1 MPDPTSARVF
11 VSYSRKDGAAFAADL
26 CEKLRK
32 QDLSVW
38 QDIVALEGGRDWW
51 SQIEDAIRSK
61 ALQHF
66 VLVVTPA
73 ALASPVVRREIRL
86 ARQEGKTVSPVKG
99 PGLGELGNLPRWLG
113 QVFDLDLPEHFTT
126 LIRVL
131 QDQSRQ
137 KRVPMMAPEPPVDFV
152 QRPAEFQALK
162 AKLLDA
168 KGDAVAISAALK
180 GAGGYGKT
188 TLAKALAH
196 DPDIQDAYFDGVLWV
211 ELGEKPDNLLGV
223 IADRITILTGTPP
236 GLATIDAAAAA
247 LGEALGDRRILMIVD
262 DVWRE
267 QDLRPFLQGGRNT
280 TRLITTR
287 LSRVLP
293 ANAFRQ
299 PVDAMKGDE
308 ARELLSSGLPKEQVL
323 AQSKALSDL
332 AGRLGEWAQ
341 LLKLV
346 NGFLRERV
354 IEGGERLRDALADA
368 NERLTE
374 EGLVAFD
381 ADDEGDRTKAVA
393 RTINLS
399 LGLLDEK
406 QRARFAELAVFP
418 EDADIPIGIVARLWR
433 ETAGLSESQT
443 KDLLIKL
450 YGLSLL
456 LGLDLNQR
464 TFRFHDTIRRFL
476 QDQAGKAGLVAQHK
490 QLLRALDDI
499 GGSPETDA
507 LSRRYFYL
515 YLPHHWPRPR
525 SATELDKLLLDP
537 GWLKAKALGDRQPL
551 TRWSPIISNMA
562 PASFR
567 TSSAGLCG

>member
-1 MPDPTSARVF
+1 MIPTFRTRISTASSGSSSARSPTTCSARSPTS
-11 VSYSRKDGAAFAADL
+11 
-26 CEKLRK
+26 
-32 QDLSVW
+32 
-38 QDIVALEGGRDWW
+38 
-51 SQIEDAIRSK
+51 SQFSPERRRG
-61 ALQHF
+61 LQ
-66 VLVVTPA
+66 
-73 ALASPVVRREIRL
+73 
-86 ARQEGKTVSPVKG
+86 
-99 PGLGELGNLPRWLG
+99 
-113 QVFDLDLPEHFTT
+113 
-126 LIRVL
+126 
-131 QDQSRQ
+131 
-137 KRVPMMAPEPPVDFV
+137 
-152 QRPAEFQALK
+152 
-162 AKLLDA
+162 
-168 KGDAVAISAALK
+168 
-180 GAGGYGKT
+180 
-188 TLAKALAH
+188 
-196 DPDIQDAYFDGVLWV
+196 
-211 ELGEKPDNLLGV
+211 
-223 IADRITILTGTPP
+223 TIHG
-236 GLATIDAAAAA
+236 AAAA
-247 LGEALGDRRILMIVD
+247 LGEALGERRILMIVD

-299 PVDAMKGDE
+299 PVDAMTGDE
-308 ARELLSSGLPKEQVL
+308 ARELLASGLPKEQVR
-323 AQSKALSDL
+323 AQSRALSDL

-374 EGLVAFD
+374 EGLDAFD

-433 ETAGLSESQT
+433 QSAGLSEGQT
-443 KDLLIKL
+443 KDLLVKL

-476 QDQAGKAGLVAQHK
+476 QDQAGKEGLVAQHK
-490 QLLRALDDI
+490 QLLRALDDV
-499 GGSPETDA
+499 GTSPETDA
-507 LSRRYFYL
+507 SRDAISTSTCRTT
-515 YLPHHWPRPR
+515 WPRPR
-525 SATELDKLLLDP
+525 SARSSITSSSILA
-537 GWLKAKALGDRQPL
+537 GSRRSSRRQAVL
-551 TRWSPIISNMA
+551 RRWSPIMNSMA
-562 PASFR
+562 SASFR
-567 TSSAGLCG
+567 PSLAELCG